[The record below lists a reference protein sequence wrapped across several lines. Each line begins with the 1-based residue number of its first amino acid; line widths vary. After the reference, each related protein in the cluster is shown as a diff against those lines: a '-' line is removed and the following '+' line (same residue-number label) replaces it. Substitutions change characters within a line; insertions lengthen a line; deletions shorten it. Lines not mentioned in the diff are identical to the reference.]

1 MKSGEKTILGLVFAL
16 LIITLGAVFLT
27 RDWTDYGGRLR
38 ALTLA
43 SKHSSELVDTHPL
56 DTAGQLAQLAVTPTE
71 QEYAEEA
78 LRFGDHSVDLGFDAA
93 MRDATENPAPV
104 TPQTKEILSRIKKT
118 QAGVASDQDLV
129 SQLTEELAKAR
140 PTEKDQVQD
149 TLGIAQ
155 AQLSLDQ
162 DDLED
167 AQQDLIR
174 AGGDKHAAIQ
184 QLLDQHNASEAHSSG
199 DHPTSMGV
207 AAGSSIELTTSESIV
222 ARSRAWISLDSKRKL
237 LVQAQQDA
245 VNLAAQFSASHEA
258 LEKNLDEEKAQ
269 KKILRKSPVDSSEQ
283 DPTLLLMH
291 NLAADQKELSDL
303 DKRIQFEKQLAGVYG
318 NWIEFVSARQQAFLH
333 GLLLAVFWVLLI
345 GFFVLG
351 ANYSVQRLFADVT
364 LERHHLHALRTV
376 TLFAVQAV
384 GVLLILLVIFGMP
397 SDLATVVALAGAGVT
412 VAMKDFIV
420 GFFGWFVLMGKNGI
434 HPGDWVEING
444 VAGEV
449 LEVGYLHTVLLETGS
464 WTDAGH
470 PTGRKVSF
478 VNSFAIEGH
487 YFNFSTSGQWL
498 WDEIQVQVPDSS
510 DPYEVAESIQKIV
523 TDETAANA
531 KLAESEWSRVTPG
544 SAKRPFSAVPSL
556 SVRPAGS
563 GVTVLVRY
571 LTRVNERHEVRARLY
586 RAVVELLHRKQIP
599 ESAAA
604 GVAPRP
610 VGPRI

>member
-1 MKSGEKTILGLVFAL
+1 VKSGEKTVLGVLLAL
-16 LIITLGAVFLT
+16 TIVALGAVFFT
-27 RDWTDYGGRLR
+27 RDWTDYRERLR
-38 ALTLA
+38 ALTLV
-43 SKHSSELVDTHPL
+43 SERSSRAVDTHPL
-56 DTAGQLAQLAVTPTE
+56 DTAAQLAQLAVTPAE
-71 QEYAEEA
+71 HEYAEEA
-78 LRFGDHSVDLGFDAA
+78 LRFADHSVDLGFDAA
-93 MRDATENPAPV
+93 MRDAAENPAPP
-104 TPQTKEILSRIKKT
+104 TPQTKEIQARIKKT
-118 QAGVASDQDLV
+118 QAGVTSDQDLV

-140 PTEKDQVQD
+140 PNEKDGVQD

-174 AGGDKHAAIQ
+174 AGGDKQAGIQ
-184 QLLDQHNASEAHSSG
+184 QLLDQHNASETHSS
-199 DHPTSMGV
+199 DSHETMMGV
-207 AAGSSIELTTSESIV
+207 APGASIELTTSESIV
-222 ARSRAWISLDSKRKL
+222 ARSRAWMSLEAKRKAL
-237 LVQAQQDA
+237 AQAQHDSL
-245 VNLAAQFSASHEA
+245 NLAAQFSAAHEA

-269 KKILRKSPVDSSEQ
+269 KKILHKGSVDTSSQ
-283 DPTLLLMH
+283 DPTLFLIH
-291 NLAADQKELSDL
+291 NLAGDQKDLSNL
-303 DKRIQFEKQLAGVYG
+303 DKRVQFEKQLAGVYG
-318 NWIEFVSARQQAFLH
+318 NWIEFVGAREQAFLH
-333 GLLLAVFWVLLI
+333 GLILCVFWILLI
-345 GFFVLG
+345 AVLVLG
-351 ANYSVQRLFADVT
+351 ANYSVQRLFTDAA

-384 GVLLILLVIFGMP
+384 GIVLILLVILGMP
-397 SDLATVVALAGAGVT
+397 SNLATVVALAGAGVT

-420 GFFGWFVLMGKNGI
+420 GFFGWFILMGKNGI

-449 LEVGYLHTVLLETGS
+449 IEVGFLHTVLLETGS

-510 DPYEVAESIQKIV
+510 DPYVTAEAIQKIV
-523 TDETAANA
+523 ADETATNA
-531 KLAESEWSRVTPG
+531 KLAESEWSRVKPG
-544 SAKRPFSAVPSL
+544 SANRPFSAAPSL

-599 ESAAA
+599 ESAAVDV
-604 GVAPRP
+604 GGQPT
-610 VGPRI
+610 GPRA